1 MPTVFLSAAAVT
13 SVVGSMARKPASSR
27 GGRPGLSR
35 ALGTELAQAK
45 SQTLLGQRLL
55 EKSKRANG
63 LGSAARLRIGIG
75 GHEDAANAEALAD
88 FVSGIDAIARTNQA
102 NVHEH
107 HVWALALGDADRLL
121 GRDGNG
127 DHDMAHRLQQASC
140 VQGNIELILDDQDA
154 QRTCLQI
161 LRIALLGWGTTAV
174 RASRGQPKMHR
185 IWPSLQ

>member
-102 NVHEH
+102 NVHQH
-107 HVWALALGDADRLL
+107 HIWALALGDADRLI
-121 GRDGNG
+121 GRTGNG
-127 DHDMAHRLQQASC
+127 DHGIDTSIQHAAW
-140 VQGNIELILDDQDA
+140 VAG
-154 QRTCLQI
+154 QI
-161 LRIALLGWGTTAV
+161 A
-174 RASRGQPKMHR
+174 
-185 IWPSLQ
+185 